1 MTSRR
6 PQSGAKRPAPRL
18 YLVAGPVV
26 DAAALEAALASADV
40 AAVLLSLP
48 QADERTSINLVKQ
61 FAPVVQGRDA
71 ALVLDGHPEIVAR
84 AGADGAH
91 LSGADAI
98 KTAIG
103 SLKPDRIAGAGGLH
117 SRHEAMLAA
126 EAGADYVMF
135 GEPDEAGR
143 RPILD
148 AIVERISWW
157 SELFEIP
164 CVAFAG
170 NLDEVEP
177 LVQAGADFVA
187 LGDFVWTDSRGP
199 VALVNS
205 AAEQLRSVEAV

>member
-6 PQSGAKRPAPRL
+6 QQWGAKRPAPRL

-48 QADERTSINLVKQ
+48 QADERASINRVKQ
-61 FAPVVQGRDA
+61 LAPVVQSRDA

-91 LSGADAI
+91 LSGADTI
-98 KTAIG
+98 KAAIG
-103 SLKPDRIAGAGGLH
+103 SLKPDRIAGAGGLR
-117 SRHEAMLAA
+117 SRHDAMLAA

-135 GEPDEAGR
+135 GEPDGAGR
-143 RPILD
+143 RPIMD

-170 NLDEVEP
+170 NLDEVEQ
-177 LVQAGADFVA
+177 LGQAGADFVA
-187 LGDFVWTDSRGP
+187 LGDFVWTDWRGP
-199 VALVNS
+199 AALVNS